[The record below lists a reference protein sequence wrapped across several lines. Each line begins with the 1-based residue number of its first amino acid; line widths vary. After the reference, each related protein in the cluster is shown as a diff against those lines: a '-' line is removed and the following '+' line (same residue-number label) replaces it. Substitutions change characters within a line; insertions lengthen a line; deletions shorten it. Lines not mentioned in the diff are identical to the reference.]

1 MSLLVISNIILWI
14 GVLLLSGLV
23 YALTRQVSILHQRIA
38 PAGALM
44 INTELAVGQP
54 APGLIV
60 EDLQG
65 APHELPL
72 SDRSTLL
79 FFLAPDCPIC
89 KSVLPV
95 LKSVR
100 RDETWLN
107 VLLAS
112 DGGEMDEHRAYAA
125 SQGLENFPYLVS
137 EELGR
142 RFGVSKLP
150 YAVLIDEQ
158 GNVTAFGIINSR
170 EHLESLFEAR
180 ERGVASIQEYMNQAA
195 TRP

>member
-1 MSLLVISNIILWI
+1 M
-14 GVLLLSGLV
+14 
-23 YALTRQVSILHQRIA
+23 
-38 PAGALM
+38 
-44 INTELAVGQP
+44 
-54 APGLIV
+54 IV

-65 APHELPL
+65 TPRELPL
-72 SDRSTLL
+72 TDRSTLL

-100 RDETWLN
+100 RDETWLS
-107 VLLAS
+107 VMLAS
-112 DGGEMDEHRAYAA
+112 DGGELEQHRTYVTDE
-125 SQGLENFPYLVS
+125 GLENIPYLVS

-142 RFGVSKLP
+142 RYGVSKLP
-150 YAVLIDEQ
+150 YAVLLDEQ